1 MTNELSQMCINGV
14 DYELKDSVA
23 RQNMI
28 SVTDAKVG
36 QTIKIAEVDS
46 EGAPTKWAAAD
57 VSGGGGCEV
66 AVDGKALVISNDGDD
81 DFYEEIGTYT
91 FDGEIGAINITNWA
105 DGTPIKATKIKATYL
120 APPKDLVMMNCY
132 VTFEDTSQNIQY
144 NLGASNATQYFWAK
158 LECVKTRQYWRA
170 YKLECKTNTNKSYGG
185 YYGPITETNGS
196 MAEEL
201 LVENRPYATGLLIRT
216 ISGGNFPADATLRV
230 WGVRA

>member
-66 AVDGKALVISNDGDD
+66 TVDGKALVISNDGDNS
-81 DFYEEIGTYT
+81 GTYELIDNVVIEQ
-91 FDGEIGAINITNWA
+91 DGITNYVLSENLRIFRFEI
-105 DGTPIKATKIKATYL
+105 TVPAT
-120 APPKDLVMMNCY
+120 
-132 VTFEDTSQNIQY
+132 EDTSPNANWYVYKLDDTGKKYAAGYHYMSPFWSNTVISYHTAESIIQGGLCVVEY
-144 NLGASNATQYFWAK
+144 VDSKLGAAIGLNRSNSLK
-158 LECVKTRQYWRA
+158 CVLSTDVNNPYTEIT
-170 YKLECKTNTNKSYGG
+170 LTPGENKSF
-185 YYGPITETNGS
+185 PIGT
-196 MAEEL
+196 
-201 LVENRPYATGLLIRT
+201 T
-216 ISGGNFPADATLRV
+216 IKI